1 MKRTYGRSIHTTAP
15 LYASSFQILPW
26 RSHFEQLYG
35 VKGFTT
41 IPVSPQ
47 SSYIVYCTCMVR
59 GMCFSPPPIAPSH
72 PLRPSPSNSLT
83 SCFE

>member
-15 LYASSFQILPW
+15 LYAFSFQILPW

-47 SSYIVYCTCMVR
+47 SSYMAYLYGTGYV
-59 GMCFSPPPIAPSH
+59 FPPPPIAPSH